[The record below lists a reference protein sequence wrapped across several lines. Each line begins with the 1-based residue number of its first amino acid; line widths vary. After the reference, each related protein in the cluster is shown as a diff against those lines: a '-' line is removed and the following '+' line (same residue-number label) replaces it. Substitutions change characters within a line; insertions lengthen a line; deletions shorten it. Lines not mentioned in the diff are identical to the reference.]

1 MRLQLRLSLASAVFL
16 AFAYPGLAA
25 ADTHIRVVASI
36 NPVHSLVS
44 AVMAGAGEPYRVMHG
59 AGGHHTFNMRPSH
72 AAALQESD
80 VIFIVHRSIESAL
93 ASAIDR
99 LSDDAVI
106 IELSEAQGLVL
117 WPLRAG
123 GTFEADPAH
132 DHDHDDAHGHSHAAT
147 DHGHGHAD
155 HGHADHGHGHSHGHT
170 AGEPME
176 GPFDLHTWLDPVNA
190 QVKAHRIA
198 DVLAETDPSNAALY
212 KRNAYAVAHRLE
224 HLIEEIEALVAPA
237 RNRPFLVFHDGYRYF
252 EERFGLSAVGT
263 AIVSTQRSPGARRI
277 RELRAR
283 VEELGVVC
291 LFDEPHFDQRLV
303 KTIVEGTGVR
313 TGTIDPLGSNLDSG
327 PEMYF
332 TLLRN
337 MAASFRDCLVP
348 QDSG

>member
-1 MRLQLRLSLASAVFL
+1 MKLPLRLSLAAAVSL
-16 AFAYPGLAA
+16 AFSVSGTGA

-36 NPVHSLVS
+36 NPIHSLVS
-44 AVMAGAGEPYRVMHG
+44 AVMAGAGEPYHVMRG

-72 AAALQESD
+72 AAALQEAD
-80 VIFIVHRSIESAL
+80 VIFIVHESIESAL

-99 LSDDAVI
+99 LSEDAVI
-106 IELSEAQGLVL
+106 IELSEAPGLVL
-117 WPLRAG
+117 WPFRAG

-132 DHDHDDAHGHSHAAT
+132 DHDHDDDGAHGHSHAAS
-147 DHGHGHAD
+147 DQGHGHD
-155 HGHADHGHGHSHGHT
+155 DHGHGHSHGQT
-170 AGEPME
+170 AGQTVD
-176 GPFDLHTWLDPVNA
+176 GPFDLHTWLDPFNA

-198 DVLAETDPSNAALY
+198 DALAEADPSNAALY
-212 KRNAYAVAHRLE
+212 KRNAYALAHRLE
-224 HLIEEIEALVAPA
+224 HLSEEIEAQVAPA

-277 RELRAR
+277 RELRAK

-303 KTIVEGTGVR
+303 NTIIEGTGVR
-313 TGTIDPLGSNLDSG
+313 SGTIDPLGSNLDSG

-337 MAASFRDCLVP
+337 MAASFRNCLAL
-348 QDSG
+348 QDGG